1 MALPVPNLDDRRFQ
15 DLVDEAKRLVQQ
27 RCPEWTDHNVS
38 DPGVTLI
45 ETFAWMTDQL
55 IYRLNRVPDRNYIK
69 FLELIGVTL
78 FPPTAAR
85 TDVTFWLAGPQ
96 PDVVRIPPATQVAT
110 VRTETDEAIIF
121 ATTEELPIIP
131 ATLIELGSM
140 AKGKS
145 AYRDLLP
152 LVELG
157 KDAYC
162 FQEKPALGD
171 ALLIG
176 LSQAVPSNAIQL
188 RFKCD
193 IEGVGVNP
201 DHPPLLWE
209 AWNGEDWIPCEQDSD
224 STGGLNRDGDV
235 VIHVPRGHAA
245 HTIGTRHA
253 AWVRARV
260 VEPIPGM
267 SGYEAS
273 PTVNAASSIT
283 VGGTVAAV
291 NASVV
296 RDEDLGVSEGV
307 PGQRFELRRK
317 PVLSTDE
324 AATLAV
330 STGSDADGSPTWQTW
345 DQVEDFAASGPTDRH
360 FVIDGA
366 TGEVRFGPA
375 IRQPDGSLRQY
386 GATPEKDRY
395 IRMLEYHTGG
405 GQRGNAATGSIKV
418 VKSANPFVSRVENR
432 RDARGGVDGEDIE
445 NAKVRGPI
453 RLRTRGRAVTT
464 EDFEHLAREAA
475 PNVGRVRAIAAG
487 DGALAGAVRLLVVPS
502 LPSIDG
508 RIRFDQLVPD
518 PTLLE
523 AITQRLEECR
533 VIGTRISVEPPGYR
547 GVTVEATVKPAAGA
561 NPNRLKADAERALYE
576 YLHPITGGPD
586 GKGWPF
592 GRPVTIGEIYS
603 VLQRVPGSE
612 VVDSVNLFG
621 TNAETCEGREA
632 TPRLELKPNVLVF
645 SVGHVVTVPGAAA
658 SVA

>member
-55 IYRLNRVPDRNYIK
+55 IYRLNRVPDRNYVK

-96 PDVVRIPPATQVAT
+96 PDVVRIAPATQVAT
-110 VRTETDEAIIF
+110 VRTETDEAIVF

-131 ATLIELGSM
+131 AKLIELGSM

-152 LVELG
+152 QVELG
-157 KDAYC
+157 NDAYC
-162 FQEKPALGD
+162 FQDKPALGD

-176 LSQAVPSNAIQL
+176 LSQPVPSNAILL

-209 AWNGEDWIPCEQDSD
+209 AWNGDDWIPCEQDSD

-245 HTIGTRHA
+245 HSIGTRHA

-267 SGYEAS
+267 STYEKS
-273 PTVNAASSIT
+273 PTINAASSIT
-283 VGGTVAAV
+283 VGGTVETVNAAV
-291 NASVV
+291 VT
-296 RDEDLGVSEGV
+296 DEDLGVSEGI

-324 AATLAV
+324 PAKLVV
-330 STGSDADGSPTWQTW
+330 STGTGTDGSPMWQAW
-345 DQVEDFAASGPTDRH
+345 DQVEDFAASGPDDRH

-375 IRQPDGSLRQY
+375 IRQPDGTLRRY

-418 VKSANPFVSRVENR
+418 LKSSNPFVSRVENR

-487 DGALAGAVRLLVVPS
+487 DGALAGAVRVLVVPS
-502 LPSIDG
+502 LPSADG
-508 RIRFDQLVPD
+508 RIKFDQLVPD

-547 GVTVEATVKPAAGA
+547 GVTVEATIKPASGA

-586 GKGWPF
+586 HAGWPF

-603 VLQRVPGSE
+603 VLQRVPGAE
-612 VVDSVNLFG
+612 VVDTVNLFG
-621 TNAETCEGREA
+621 TNAETGQGREA
-632 TPRLELKPNVLVF
+632 TPRLEIKPNVLVF
-645 SVGHVVTVPGAAA
+645 SVGHVVTVPGATA
-658 SVA
+658 VA